1 MKTKRGER
9 QCAFLQLGLYTL
21 NNFVSLKVVSF
32 GKVSSEL
39 LKERKERE
47 REMRAE
53 ERRSSQHSS
62 SFTPT
67 SSSSLLLRCEDM
79 EEDDDVIVLV
89 DPGIDIGA
97 RLFEETKLKKTK
109 TNLIVVVRNHRE
121 EEEEKKSDENDN
133 HSSSEQTT
141 GGGALSS
148 LFFDDDDKDE
158 SVKKKTKTKS
168 KRTRWDL
175 VTTKTTTTNKKKKID
190 EDEKRNERPKCTLR
204 LEYWMRSEEM
214 TAKKREHVAKL
225 DELGGYYGVEDHI
238 EKTVFGNDP
247 GVNVVLE
254 ENMFPY
260 DCPPGVS
267 HWTLWSREDM
277 KGEEIQEWVSE
288 YLRKHRKDVVEWN
301 YDMNDNCSVDVP
313 HYHVFL
319 RVEDEEYEMKAR
331 SKPGEISYSRDERA
345 MNEGAS
351 EGGGSKRH

>member
-1 MKTKRGER
+1 MVSKGREK
-9 QCAFLQLGLYTL
+9 CALLQLGLYTL
-21 NNFVSLKVVSF
+21 NNFVSLKVSF
-32 GKVSSEL
+32 RLETSRQNYV
-39 LKERKERE
+39 KERE
-47 REMRAE
+47 REMRT
-53 ERRSSQHSS
+53 ERRSQCTS
-62 SFTPT
+62 SFT
-67 SSSSLLLRCEDM
+67 SSSLRY
-79 EEDDDVIVLV
+79 EEEEDVIVLV
-89 DPGIDIGA
+89 DPKGDIGA
-97 RLFEETKLKKTK
+97 RFEATKKRLKKTK
-109 TNLIVVVRNHRE
+109 KKNLIVVRNRE
-121 EEEEKKSDENDN
+121 EEAKKSDENDN

-141 GGGALSS
+141 GGVLS
-148 LFFDDDDKDE
+148 LFFDNDDKDE
-158 SVKKKTKTKS
+158 SVKTKTKTKS

-190 EDEKRNERPKCTLR
+190 EDEKRKERPKCTLR

>member
-1 MKTKRGER
+1 M
-9 QCAFLQLGLYTL
+9 
-21 NNFVSLKVVSF
+21 
-32 GKVSSEL
+32 
-39 LKERKERE
+39 
-47 REMRAE
+47 
-53 ERRSSQHSS
+53 
-62 SFTPT
+62 
-67 SSSSLLLRCEDM
+67 
-79 EEDDDVIVLV
+79 IVLV
-89 DPGIDIGA
+89 DPGDIGV
-97 RLFEETKLKKTK
+97 RLGETKSLKKK
-109 TNLIVVVRNHRE
+109 KNLIVRND
-121 EEEEKKSDENDN
+121 EEKKSDENNEDN

-141 GGGALSS
+141 GEVS
-148 LFFDDDDKDE
+148 LFFSDDDKDE
-158 SVKKKTKTKS
+158 SVKKKKKTKKS
-168 KRTRWDL
+168 KRTWWDL
-175 VTTKTTTTNKKKKID
+175 VTTTTTTNKKKKID
-190 EDEKRNERPKCTLR
+190 EDEDEKQNERPKCTLR

-247 GVNVVLE
+247 EVNVVLE

-288 YLRKHRKDVVEWN
+288 YLTKHRKDVVEWN

-319 RVEDEEYEMKAR
+319 RVEDKEYEMKAR

>member
-1 MKTKRGER
+1 
-9 QCAFLQLGLYTL
+9 
-21 NNFVSLKVVSF
+21 
-32 GKVSSEL
+32 
-39 LKERKERE
+39 
-47 REMRAE
+47 MRT
-53 ERRSSQHSS
+53 ERRSQYSS
-62 SFTPT
+62 SLFTSSS
-67 SSSSLLLRCEDM
+67 SSSSLLYD
-79 EEDDDVIVLV
+79 EEEETVIVLV
-89 DPGIDIGA
+89 DPGDIGV
-97 RLFEETKLKKTK
+97 RFEETKTLKKK
-109 TNLIVVVRNHRE
+109 KKNLIIVRNR
-121 EEEEKKSDENDN
+121 EEKKSDENDN

-141 GGGALSS
+141 GVPS
-148 LFFDDDDKDE
+148 LFFDDKDE
-158 SVKKKTKTKS
+158 SVKKKKKKTKTKS

-175 VTTKTTTTNKKKKID
+175 VTTTTTTNKKKKID
-190 EDEKRNERPKCTLR
+190 EDEDEKQNERPKCTLR

>member
-1 MKTKRGER
+1 MCLSAIRVVHPKQFCVFE
-9 QCAFLQLGLYTL
+9 
-21 NNFVSLKVVSF
+21 SLVRFTS
-32 GKVSSEL
+32 
-39 LKERKERE
+39 KERKERE
-47 REMRAE
+47 REREREMRT
-53 ERRSSQHSS
+53 ERRSQYSS
-62 SFTPT
+62 SFT
-67 SSSSLLLRCEDM
+67 SSSLCY
-79 EEDDDVIVLV
+79 EEEEDVIVLV
-89 DPGIDIGA
+89 DPGDIGA
-97 RLFEETKLKKTK
+97 RFEETKKSLKKK
-109 TNLIVVVRNHRE
+109 KKKNLVIVRNR

-141 GGGALSS
+141 GGVLS
-148 LFFDDDDKDE
+148 LFFDNDDKDE
-158 SVKKKTKTKS
+158 SVKKKTKTKTKS

-238 EKTVFGNDP
+238 AKTVFGNDP
-247 GVNVVLE
+247 EVNVVLE

-288 YLRKHRKDVVEWN
+288 YLRKHKKDVVEWN

>member
-1 MKTKRGER
+1 
-9 QCAFLQLGLYTL
+9 
-21 NNFVSLKVVSF
+21 
-32 GKVSSEL
+32 
-39 LKERKERE
+39 
-47 REMRAE
+47 
-53 ERRSSQHSS
+53 
-62 SFTPT
+62 
-67 SSSSLLLRCEDM
+67 
-79 EEDDDVIVLV
+79 
-89 DPGIDIGA
+89 
-97 RLFEETKLKKTK
+97 LFEETKLKKTK
-109 TNLIVVVRNHRE
+109 TNLVVVVRNHRE
-121 EEEEKKSDENDN
+121 EEEEKKTRDDNDN

-148 LFFDDDDKDE
+148 LFFDDDDDKDE
-158 SVKKKTKTKS
+158 SVKKTKTKTKS

>member
-1 MKTKRGER
+1 MCLSAIRVVHPKQFCVFE
-9 QCAFLQLGLYTL
+9 
-21 NNFVSLKVVSF
+21 SLVSF
-32 GKVSSEL
+32 GNVSSEL
-39 LKERKERE
+39 LQKKGKRERE
-47 REMRAE
+47 REMRT
-53 ERRSSQHSS
+53 ERRSQYSS
-62 SFTPT
+62 SFT
-67 SSSSLLLRCEDM
+67 SSSLCYEE
-79 EEDDDVIVLV
+79 EEDLIVLV
-89 DPGIDIGA
+89 DPGDIGA
-97 RLFEETKLKKTK
+97 RFEETKKSLKKK
-109 TNLIVVVRNHRE
+109 KKKNLVIDRNR

-141 GGGALSS
+141 GGVLS
-148 LFFDDDDKDE
+148 LFFDNDDKDE
-158 SVKKKTKTKS
+158 SVKTKTKTKS

-175 VTTKTTTTNKKKKID
+175 VTTKTTTANKKKKID
-190 EDEKRNERPKCTLR
+190 EDEKRKERPKCTLR

-288 YLRKHRKDVVEWN
+288 YLRKHKKDVVEWN

>member
-1 MKTKRGER
+1 MKTKMFSKGREK
-9 QCAFLQLGLYTL
+9 CAFLQLGLYTL
-21 NNFVSLKVVSF
+21 NNFVFESLVSF
-32 GKVSSEL
+32 GNVSSEL
-39 LKERKERE
+39 LQKKGKRERE
-47 REMRAE
+47 REMRT
-53 ERRSSQHSS
+53 ERRSQYSS
-62 SFTPT
+62 SFT
-67 SSSSLLLRCEDM
+67 SSSLCY
-79 EEDDDVIVLV
+79 EEEEDVIVLV
-89 DPGIDIGA
+89 DPGDIGA
-97 RLFEETKLKKTK
+97 RFEETKKSLKKK
-109 TNLIVVVRNHRE
+109 KKNLIIVRNR
-121 EEEEKKSDENDN
+121 EEEKKSDENDN

-141 GGGALSS
+141 GGVLS
-148 LFFDDDDKDE
+148 LFFDNDDKDE
-158 SVKKKTKTKS
+158 SVKKKTKTKTKS

>member
-1 MKTKRGER
+1 MP
-9 QCAFLQLGLYTL
+9 FLQLGLYTL
-21 NNFVSLKVVSF
+21 NNFVSLKN
-32 GKVSSEL
+32 VSSEFL
-39 LKERKERE
+39 LQKKGKRERERE
-47 REMRAE
+47 REMRT
-53 ERRSSQHSS
+53 ERRSQYSS
-62 SFTPT
+62 SLT
-67 SSSSLLLRCEDM
+67 SSSLLRY
-79 EEDDDVIVLV
+79 EEEEDVIVLV
-89 DPGIDIGA
+89 DHPGDVGA
-97 RLFEETKLKKTK
+97 RFEETKKSLKKKKKTK
-109 TNLIVVVRNHRE
+109 NLIVVRNR
-121 EEEEKKSDENDN
+121 EEEEKKSDDNDN
-133 HSSSEQTT
+133 HSTSEQTT
-141 GGGALSS
+141 GGALS
-148 LFFDDDDKDE
+148 LFFDNDDKDE
-158 SVKKKTKTKS
+158 SVKTKTKTKS

-190 EDEKRNERPKCTLR
+190 EDEKRKERPKCTLR

-288 YLRKHRKDVVEWN
+288 YLRKHKKDVVEWN

-319 RVEDEEYEMKAR
+319 RVEDEEYKMKAR

>member
-1 MKTKRGER
+1 MKTKMVSKGREK
-9 QCAFLQLGLYTL
+9 CAL
-21 NNFVSLKVVSF
+21 SAIRVVHPKQFCVFEKRLVRIFTS
-32 GKVSSEL
+32 
-39 LKERKERE
+39 KERKERE
-47 REMRAE
+47 REREMRT
-53 ERRSSQHSS
+53 ERRSQYSS
-62 SFTPT
+62 SLT
-67 SSSSLLLRCEDM
+67 SSSLLRY
-79 EEDDDVIVLV
+79 EEEEDVIVLV
-89 DPGIDIGA
+89 DHPGDVGA
-97 RLFEETKLKKTK
+97 RFEETKKSLKKKKKTK
-109 TNLIVVVRNHRE
+109 NLIVVRNR

-141 GGGALSS
+141 GGVLS
-148 LFFDDDDKDE
+148 LFFDNDDKDE
-158 SVKKKTKTKS
+158 SVKTKTKTKS

-190 EDEKRNERPKCTLR
+190 EDEKRKERPKCTLR

-288 YLRKHRKDVVEWN
+288 CLRKHKKDVVEWN

-319 RVEDEEYEMKAR
+319 RVEDEEYKMKAR

>member
-1 MKTKRGER
+1 
-9 QCAFLQLGLYTL
+9 
-21 NNFVSLKVVSF
+21 
-32 GKVSSEL
+32 
-39 LKERKERE
+39 
-47 REMRAE
+47 MRT
-53 ERRSSQHSS
+53 ERRSQYSS
-62 SFTPT
+62 SLT
-67 SSSSLLLRCEDM
+67 SSSLLRY
-79 EEDDDVIVLV
+79 EEEEDVIVLV
-89 DPGIDIGA
+89 DHPGDVGA
-97 RLFEETKLKKTK
+97 RFEETKKSLKKK
-109 TNLIVVVRNHRE
+109 KKKKNLIVVRNR
-121 EEEEKKSDENDN
+121 EEEEKKSDDNDN

-141 GGGALSS
+141 GGALS
-148 LFFDDDDKDE
+148 LFFDNDDKDE
-158 SVKKKTKTKS
+158 SVKTKTKTKS

-175 VTTKTTTTNKKKKID
+175 VTTETTTTNKKKKID
-190 EDEKRNERPKCTLR
+190 EDEKRKERPKCTLR

>member
-1 MKTKRGER
+1 MST
-9 QCAFLQLGLYTL
+9 
-21 NNFVSLKVVSF
+21 
-32 GKVSSEL
+32 
-39 LKERKERE
+39 
-47 REMRAE
+47 
-53 ERRSSQHSS
+53 ERRYSS
-62 SFTPT
+62 SAFT
-67 SSSSLLLRCEDM
+67 SSSSLPRD
-79 EEDDDVIVLV
+79 EEEETVIVLV
-89 DPGIDIGA
+89 DPFGDVGV
-97 RLFEETKLKKTK
+97 RSGEKKSLKKK
-109 TNLIVVVRNHRE
+109 KRKNLIIVRN
-121 EEEEKKSDENDN
+121 EEEEKKSEEDN
-133 HSSSEQTT
+133 HSGSEQTT
-141 GGGALSS
+141 GVLS
-148 LFFDDDDKDE
+148 LFFDEKDE
-158 SVKKKTKTKS
+158 SVKKKKKTKKS

-175 VTTKTTTTNKKKKID
+175 VTTTTTTNKKKKID
-190 EDEKRNERPKCTLR
+190 EDEDEKQNERPKCTLR

>member
-1 MKTKRGER
+1 MST
-9 QCAFLQLGLYTL
+9 
-21 NNFVSLKVVSF
+21 
-32 GKVSSEL
+32 
-39 LKERKERE
+39 
-47 REMRAE
+47 
-53 ERRSSQHSS
+53 ERRSRQHSS
-62 SFTPT
+62 SVFT
-67 SSSSLLLRCEDM
+67 SSSSSLPRD
-79 EEDDDVIVLV
+79 EEEETVIVLV
-89 DPGIDIGA
+89 DPFGDVGV
-97 RLFEETKLKKTK
+97 RLGEKKSLKKK
-109 TNLIVVVRNHRE
+109 KKKNLIIVRN
-121 EEEEKKSDENDN
+121 EEEEKKSEEDN

-141 GGGALSS
+141 GVLS
-148 LFFDDDDKDE
+148 LFFDEKDE
-158 SVKKKTKTKS
+158 SVKKKKKTKKS

-175 VTTKTTTTNKKKKID
+175 VTTTTTTNKKKKID

-247 GVNVVLE
+247 EVNVVLE

-319 RVEDEEYEMKAR
+319 RVEDKEYEMKAR

>member
-1 MKTKRGER
+1 
-9 QCAFLQLGLYTL
+9 
-21 NNFVSLKVVSF
+21 
-32 GKVSSEL
+32 
-39 LKERKERE
+39 
-47 REMRAE
+47 
-53 ERRSSQHSS
+53 
-62 SFTPT
+62 
-67 SSSSLLLRCEDM
+67 
-79 EEDDDVIVLV
+79 
-89 DPGIDIGA
+89 
-97 RLFEETKLKKTK
+97 
-109 TNLIVVVRNHRE
+109 
-121 EEEEKKSDENDN
+121 
-133 HSSSEQTT
+133 
-141 GGGALSS
+141 
-148 LFFDDDDKDE
+148 
-158 SVKKKTKTKS
+158 
-168 KRTRWDL
+168 
-175 VTTKTTTTNKKKKID
+175 
-190 EDEKRNERPKCTLR
+190 
-204 LEYWMRSEEM
+204 MRSEEM

-238 EKTVFGNDP
+238 EKTVFGNNP

>member
-1 MKTKRGER
+1 MKKTKMFSKKGREK
-9 QCAFLQLGLYTL
+9 CAFLQLGLYTL
-21 NNFVSLKVVSF
+21 NNFVSLR
-32 GKVSSEL
+32 VSSDL
-39 LKERKERE
+39 LQKKGKRERE
-47 REMRAE
+47 REMRT
-53 ERRSSQHSS
+53 ERRSQYSS
-62 SFTPT
+62 SFT
-67 SSSSLLLRCEDM
+67 SSSLCY
-79 EEDDDVIVLV
+79 EEEEDVIVLV
-89 DPGIDIGA
+89 DPGDIGA
-97 RLFEETKLKKTK
+97 RFEETKKSLKKK
-109 TNLIVVVRNHRE
+109 KKKNLVIVRNR

-141 GGGALSS
+141 GGVLS
-148 LFFDDDDKDE
+148 LFFDNDDKDE
-158 SVKKKTKTKS
+158 SVKKKTKTKTKS

-175 VTTKTTTTNKKKKID
+175 VTTETTTTNKKKKID

>member
-1 MKTKRGER
+1 
-9 QCAFLQLGLYTL
+9 
-21 NNFVSLKVVSF
+21 
-32 GKVSSEL
+32 
-39 LKERKERE
+39 
-47 REMRAE
+47 MRT
-53 ERRSSQHSS
+53 ERRSQYSS
-62 SFTPT
+62 SLT
-67 SSSSLLLRCEDM
+67 SSSLLRY
-79 EEDDDVIVLV
+79 EEEEDVIVLV
-89 DPGIDIGA
+89 DHPGDVGA
-97 RLFEETKLKKTK
+97 RFEETKKSLKKK
-109 TNLIVVVRNHRE
+109 KKKKNLIVVRNR
-121 EEEEKKSDENDN
+121 EEEEKKSDDNDN

-141 GGGALSS
+141 GGALS
-148 LFFDDDDKDE
+148 LFFDNDDKDE
-158 SVKKKTKTKS
+158 SVKTKTKTKS

-190 EDEKRNERPKCTLR
+190 EDEKRKERPKCTLR

-288 YLRKHRKDVVEWN
+288 YLRKHKKDVVEWN

>member
-1 MKTKRGER
+1 MCPSAIRIVHPKQFCVLE
-9 QCAFLQLGLYTL
+9 
-21 NNFVSLKVVSF
+21 SLVSF
-32 GKVSSEL
+32 GNVSSEL
-39 LKERKERE
+39 RQRERE
-47 REMRAE
+47 REMLT
-53 ERRSSQHSS
+53 ERRSQCTS
-62 SFTPT
+62 SFT
-67 SSSSLLLRCEDM
+67 SSSLRY
-79 EEDDDVIVLV
+79 EEEEDVIVLV
-89 DPGIDIGA
+89 DPGDIGA
-97 RLFEETKLKKTK
+97 RFEETKKSLKKK
-109 TNLIVVVRNHRE
+109 KKKNLVIVRNR

-141 GGGALSS
+141 GGVLS
-148 LFFDDDDKDE
+148 LFFDNDDKDE
-158 SVKKKTKTKS
+158 SVKKKTKTKTKS

>member
-1 MKTKRGER
+1 
-9 QCAFLQLGLYTL
+9 
-21 NNFVSLKVVSF
+21 
-32 GKVSSEL
+32 
-39 LKERKERE
+39 
-47 REMRAE
+47 MRT
-53 ERRSSQHSS
+53 ERRSQYSS
-62 SFTPT
+62 SLT
-67 SSSSLLLRCEDM
+67 SSSLLRY
-79 EEDDDVIVLV
+79 EEEEDVIVLV
-89 DPGIDIGA
+89 DHPGDVGA
-97 RLFEETKLKKTK
+97 RFEETKKSLKKKKKTK
-109 TNLIVVVRNHRE
+109 NLIVVRNR
-121 EEEEKKSDENDN
+121 EEEEKKSDDNDN
-133 HSSSEQTT
+133 HSTSEQTT
-141 GGGALSS
+141 GGALS
-148 LFFDDDDKDE
+148 LFFDNDDKDE
-158 SVKKKTKTKS
+158 SVKTKTKTKS

-190 EDEKRNERPKCTLR
+190 EDEKRKERPKCTLR

-288 YLRKHRKDVVEWN
+288 YLRKHKKDVVEWN

-319 RVEDEEYEMKAR
+319 RVEDEEYKMKAR

>member
-1 MKTKRGER
+1 
-9 QCAFLQLGLYTL
+9 
-21 NNFVSLKVVSF
+21 
-32 GKVSSEL
+32 
-39 LKERKERE
+39 
-47 REMRAE
+47 MRT
-53 ERRSSQHSS
+53 ERRSQYSS
-62 SFTPT
+62 SLT
-67 SSSSLLLRCEDM
+67 SSSLLRY
-79 EEDDDVIVLV
+79 EEEEDVIVLV
-89 DPGIDIGA
+89 DHPGDVGA
-97 RLFEETKLKKTK
+97 RFEETKKSLKKKKKTK
-109 TNLIVVVRNHRE
+109 NLIVVRNR
-121 EEEEKKSDENDN
+121 EEEEKKSDDNDN

-141 GGGALSS
+141 GGVLS
-148 LFFDDDDKDE
+148 LFFDNDDKDE
-158 SVKKKTKTKS
+158 SVKTKTKTKS

-190 EDEKRNERPKCTLR
+190 EDEKRKERPKCTLR

>member
-1 MKTKRGER
+1 MCLSAIRVVHPKQFCVFEKRLVR
-9 QCAFLQLGLYTL
+9 IFT
-21 NNFVSLKVVSF
+21 S
-32 GKVSSEL
+32 
-39 LKERKERE
+39 KERKERE
-47 REMRAE
+47 REREMRT
-53 ERRSSQHSS
+53 ERRSQYSS
-62 SFTPT
+62 SLT
-67 SSSSLLLRCEDM
+67 SSSLLRY
-79 EEDDDVIVLV
+79 EEEEDVIVLV
-89 DPGIDIGA
+89 DPGDIGA
-97 RLFEETKLKKTK
+97 RFEETKKSLKKK
-109 TNLIVVVRNHRE
+109 KKKNLVIVRNR

-141 GGGALSS
+141 GGVLS
-148 LFFDDDDKDE
+148 LFFDNDDKDE
-158 SVKKKTKTKS
+158 SVKKKTKTKTKS

>member
-1 MKTKRGER
+1 MCLSAIRVVHPKQFCVFEESRQNYFKR
-9 QCAFLQLGLYTL
+9 
-21 NNFVSLKVVSF
+21 
-32 GKVSSEL
+32 
-39 LKERKERE
+39 KERARERE
-47 REMRAE
+47 REMRT
-53 ERRSSQHSS
+53 ERRSQYSS
-62 SFTPT
+62 SFT
-67 SSSSLLLRCEDM
+67 SSSLCY
-79 EEDDDVIVLV
+79 EEEEDVIVLV
-89 DPGIDIGA
+89 DPGDIGA
-97 RLFEETKLKKTK
+97 RFEETKKSLKKK
-109 TNLIVVVRNHRE
+109 KKKNLVIVRNR

-141 GGGALSS
+141 GGVLS
-148 LFFDDDDKDE
+148 LFFDNDDKDE
-158 SVKKKTKTKS
+158 SVKKKTKTKTKS

>member
-1 MKTKRGER
+1 MP
-9 QCAFLQLGLYTL
+9 FLQLGLYTL
-21 NNFVSLKVVSF
+21 NNFVSLKN
-32 GKVSSEL
+32 VSSEFL
-39 LKERKERE
+39 LQKKGKRERE
-47 REMRAE
+47 REMRT
-53 ERRSSQHSS
+53 ERRSQYSS
-62 SFTPT
+62 SFT
-67 SSSSLLLRCEDM
+67 SSSLCY
-79 EEDDDVIVLV
+79 EEEEDVIVLV
-89 DPGIDIGA
+89 DPGDIGA
-97 RLFEETKLKKTK
+97 RFEETKKSLKKK
-109 TNLIVVVRNHRE
+109 KKKKNLVIVRNR

-141 GGGALSS
+141 GGVLS
-148 LFFDDDDKDE
+148 LFFYNDDKDE
-158 SVKKKTKTKS
+158 SVKKKTKTKTKS

>member
-1 MKTKRGER
+1 
-9 QCAFLQLGLYTL
+9 
-21 NNFVSLKVVSF
+21 
-32 GKVSSEL
+32 
-39 LKERKERE
+39 
-47 REMRAE
+47 MRT
-53 ERRSSQHSS
+53 ERRSQY
-62 SFTPT
+62 
-67 SSSSLLLRCEDM
+67 SSSLLASSSPSSSSSPPPMMMRD
-79 EEDDDVIVLV
+79 EEEETVIVLV
-89 DPGIDIGA
+89 DPDDIGA
-97 RLFEETKLKKTK
+97 RFLGETKSLKKK
-109 TNLIVVVRNHRE
+109 KNLIIIARNR
-121 EEEEKKSDENDN
+121 EEKKSDENDN

-141 GGGALSS
+141 GGVLS
-148 LFFDDDDKDE
+148 LFFDNDDKDE

-288 YLRKHRKDVVEWN
+288 YLRRHRKDVVEWN

-319 RVEDEEYEMKAR
+319 RVEDKEYEMKAR
-331 SKPGEISYSRDERA
+331 SKPGEISYSRDERV
-345 MNEGAS
+345 MNECAS

>member
-1 MKTKRGER
+1 
-9 QCAFLQLGLYTL
+9 
-21 NNFVSLKVVSF
+21 
-32 GKVSSEL
+32 
-39 LKERKERE
+39 
-47 REMRAE
+47 MRT
-53 ERRSSQHSS
+53 ERRSQY
-62 SFTPT
+62 
-67 SSSSLLLRCEDM
+67 SSSLLASSSPSSSSSPPPMMMRD
-79 EEDDDVIVLV
+79 EEEETVIVLV
-89 DPGIDIGA
+89 DPDDIGA
-97 RLFEETKLKKTK
+97 RFLGETKSLKKK
-109 TNLIVVVRNHRE
+109 KNLIIIARNR
-121 EEEEKKSDENDN
+121 EEKKSDENDN

-141 GGGALSS
+141 GGVLS
-148 LFFDDDDKDE
+148 LFFDNDDKDE

-175 VTTKTTTTNKKKKID
+175 VTTTTTTNKKKKID
-190 EDEKRNERPKCTLR
+190 EDEDEKQNERPKCTLR

-288 YLRKHRKDVVEWN
+288 YLRRHRKDVVEWN

-319 RVEDEEYEMKAR
+319 RVEDKEYEMKAR

>member
-1 MKTKRGER
+1 
-9 QCAFLQLGLYTL
+9 
-21 NNFVSLKVVSF
+21 
-32 GKVSSEL
+32 
-39 LKERKERE
+39 
-47 REMRAE
+47 
-53 ERRSSQHSS
+53 
-62 SFTPT
+62 
-67 SSSSLLLRCEDM
+67 
-79 EEDDDVIVLV
+79 
-89 DPGIDIGA
+89 
-97 RLFEETKLKKTK
+97 
-109 TNLIVVVRNHRE
+109 
-121 EEEEKKSDENDN
+121 
-133 HSSSEQTT
+133 
-141 GGGALSS
+141 
-148 LFFDDDDKDE
+148 
-158 SVKKKTKTKS
+158 
-168 KRTRWDL
+168 
-175 VTTKTTTTNKKKKID
+175 
-190 EDEKRNERPKCTLR
+190 
-204 LEYWMRSEEM
+204 MRSEEM

-247 GVNVVLE
+247 EVNVVLE

-288 YLRKHRKDVVEWN
+288 YLTKHRKDVVEWN

>member
-1 MKTKRGER
+1 
-9 QCAFLQLGLYTL
+9 
-21 NNFVSLKVVSF
+21 
-32 GKVSSEL
+32 
-39 LKERKERE
+39 
-47 REMRAE
+47 
-53 ERRSSQHSS
+53 
-62 SFTPT
+62 
-67 SSSSLLLRCEDM
+67 
-79 EEDDDVIVLV
+79 VIVLV
-89 DPGIDIGA
+89 DPGDIGA
-97 RLFEETKLKKTK
+97 RFEETKKSLKKK
-109 TNLIVVVRNHRE
+109 KKKNLVIVRNR

-141 GGGALSS
+141 GGVLS
-148 LFFDDDDKDE
+148 LFFDNDDKDE
-158 SVKKKTKTKS
+158 SVKKKTKTKTKS